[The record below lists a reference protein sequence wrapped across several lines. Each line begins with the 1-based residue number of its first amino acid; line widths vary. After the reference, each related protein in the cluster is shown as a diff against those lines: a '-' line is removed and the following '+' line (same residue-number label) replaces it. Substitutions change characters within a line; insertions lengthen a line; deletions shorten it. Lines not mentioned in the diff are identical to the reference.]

1 MDFNSFTYLFFL
13 IIVVT
18 LYWGLQKNLYRQI
31 LLFGMSLVFYAFWR
45 VEYIILLLVVAGF
58 NYTMSY
64 LIIKR
69 KTWSKSLLFITLII
83 DILVLVYY
91 KYIDFLLNS
100 VYGIYQ
106 LFNIEVSEIYIDVL
120 LPIGISFY
128 TFQAM
133 SYVIDVY
140 RDKIHYTDKPLL
152 YFNYIIFW
160 PQMVAGPIIRAS
172 EIVYQ
177 LSEKIQFDGKYISR
191 GVFYITTGL
200 ILKLTMADNIAG
212 FVDDGFNTNLQR
224 LTFLDA
230 WTLSFAFGFQIYF
243 DFAGYSMIAIG
254 SAYLFGYDLPKNF
267 LFPYMATNVRDFWKR
282 WHITLSAWIRDY
294 LYIPLT
300 GQSFSKEKSKSG
312 IEISNSHETFALFA
326 TWAIMGLWHGA
337 NWGFL
342 FWGLYHA
349 ILIYIYRVFKK
360 MTKIQLPIIISW
372 SITIVFVMGGWIFF
386 RVDNV
391 GDALIIYNKM
401 FNIFDI
407 SFHLGFRENFYLV
420 TFLYLVSI
428 VLCYQIYLYKE
439 IIMKNQIVY
448 LGLLYLYY
456 TLAFFWIIIE
466 MKQVKQFIYFQF

>member
-1 MDFNSFTYLFFL
+1 
-13 IIVVT
+13 
-18 LYWGLQKNLYRQI
+18 
-31 LLFGMSLVFYAFWR
+31 MSLVFYAFWR
-45 VEYIILLLVVAGF
+45 VEYIILLLGIAGF
-58 NYTMSY
+58 NYAMAYWIMEKNS
-64 LIIKR
+64 
-69 KTWSKSLLFITLII
+69 WSKSLLVITLVI
-83 DILVLVYY
+83 DVLSLVYY
-91 KYIDFLLNS
+91 KYIDFLLNNI
-100 VYGIYQ
+100 YGIYQ
-106 LFNIEVSEIYIDVL
+106 LFNIEVSEVYIKVL

-133 SYVIDVY
+133 SFVIDVY
-140 RDKIHYTDKPLL
+140 RDKKNYTNKPLL
-152 YFNYIIFW
+152 YFNYIVFW
-160 PQMVAGPIIRAS
+160 PQMIAGPIIRAS

-177 LSEKIQFDGKYISR
+177 FNEKIQFDSKYISR
-191 GVFYITTGL
+191 GIFFITIGL

-212 FVDDGFNTNLQR
+212 YVDDGFNTNLQM

-300 GQSFSKEKSKSG
+300 GQKFSKEKSKSG

-326 TWAIMGLWHGA
+326 TWTIMGLWHGA
-337 NWGFL
+337 SWGFL
-342 FWGLYHA
+342 FWGGYHA
-349 ILIYIYRVFKK
+349 ILIYIYRLFKRI
-360 MTKIQLPIIISW
+360 TKIQLPIIISW
-372 SITIVFVMGGWIFF
+372 SITIVFVMGSWIFF

-401 FNIFDI
+401 FNIFEV
-407 SFHLGFRENFYLV
+407 SLHLGFRENFYLV

-428 VLCYQIYLYKE
+428 LLSYQLYLYKE
-439 IIMKNQIVY
+439 IIIKNKWLSY
-448 LGLLYLYY
+448 GLLYIYY
-456 TLAFFWIIIE
+456 ALAFFWIIVE
-466 MKQVKQFIYFQF
+466 MRQVKQFIYFQF